1 MLTSQD
7 KALIRISTYASLS
20 VAFVVLMIKAYGW
33 FVTESQA
40 MLASFVD
47 SMLDISSSLINVVAI
62 RFALEPPDNNHRFG
76 HEKFQDLA
84 VFSQGMFFLA
94 SSLFTLFSS
103 LRVLLMYHEI
113 NNPEYGLNAMYICV
127 GLTMGLVTFQ
137 TYVFNRTGSL
147 VVSADKLHYF
157 SDLLANIAVI
167 ISIKLSGEYWFLDP
181 LFGIVISLYIIHG
194 SYRLFLISIR
204 NLVDE
209 EFTSEDRQKILQV
222 IKNHEQIT
230 GVHDL
235 KTRRASNKVFI
246 QFHLEMDGDMSLYQ
260 AHQLSEKIM
269 YDLLNIFP
277 EADIIIH
284 QDPDG
289 ISELVEHREK
299 V

>member
-1 MLTSQD
+1 
-7 KALIRISTYASLS
+7 
-20 VAFVVLMIKAYGW
+20 
-33 FVTESQA
+33 
-40 MLASFVD
+40 
-47 SMLDISSSLINVVAI
+47 
-62 RFALEPPDNNHRFG
+62 
-76 HEKFQDLA
+76 
-84 VFSQGMFFLA
+84 
-94 SSLFTLFSS
+94 
-103 LRVLLMYHEI
+103 MYHEI

-127 GLTMGLVTFQ
+127 GLTMGLVIFQ
-137 TYVFNRTGSL
+137 TYVFKRTGSL

-289 ISELVEHREK
+289 ISELVERREK